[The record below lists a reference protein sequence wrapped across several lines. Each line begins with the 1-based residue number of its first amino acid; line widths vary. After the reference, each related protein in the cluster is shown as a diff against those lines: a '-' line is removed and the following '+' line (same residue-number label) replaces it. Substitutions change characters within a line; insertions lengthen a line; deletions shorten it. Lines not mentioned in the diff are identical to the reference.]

1 MNSLNN
7 LLRPDFEQLRQEVIA
22 AYQTQGQA
30 ATGNWADS
38 VQIIELPNGFSLV
51 ADDYINGRGP
61 GKPPPSSAI
70 EQWIINKGIAARMG
84 KDISIGSLAFLIARK
99 IARTGWHP
107 KPGTQN
113 PIEAVVTPQRIQQL
127 LDKAADYYTSD
138 FCSTIINLLKPAP

>member
-1 MNSLNN
+1 MNSVNE

-22 AYQTQGQA
+22 AYNNSGQA

-38 VQIIELPNGFSLV
+38 VQIIELPNGFSLT

-70 EQWIINKGIAARMG
+70 EQWLINKGIAARIS

-99 IARTGWHP
+99 IARNGWQP
-107 KPGTQN
+107 KPGTVN
-113 PIEAVVTPQRIQQL
+113 PVEAVVTPQRIQQL
-127 LDKAADYYTSD
+127 LDKAAGYYTND
-138 FCSTIINLLKPAP
+138 FCSTIINYLKPVA